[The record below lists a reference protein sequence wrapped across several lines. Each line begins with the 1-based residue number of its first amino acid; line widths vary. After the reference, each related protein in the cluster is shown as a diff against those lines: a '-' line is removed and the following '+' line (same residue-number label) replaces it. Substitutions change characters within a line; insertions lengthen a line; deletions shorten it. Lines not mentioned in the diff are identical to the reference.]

1 MGIEEVNKIK
11 NLFAKEKFDVQ
22 YLEHREVITSE
33 DAAKTRGFELK
44 QGIKAIVLT
53 NGKGDFVVADI
64 PADKKVDIK
73 KIAENC
79 NWSKNSIR
87 MATED
92 EVMEKTGC
100 RIGAVPP
107 FGHKENL
114 KIFVDIGV
122 YDNEISTFNIGLRTI
137 SVKIKTPHV
146 KKIFENL
153 EGIEGN
159 FSK

>member
-1 MGIEEVNKIK
+1 MGMEEVKKIK
-11 NLFAKEKFDVQ
+11 NLFAKEKFNVQ
-22 YLEHREVITSE
+22 YLEHEEVITSE

-64 PADKKVDIK
+64 SADKKVDVK

-79 NWSKNSIR
+79 NWPKSSIR

-100 RIGAVPP
+100 KMGAVPP

-114 KIFVDIGV
+114 KIFVDLGI
-122 YDNEISTFNIGLRTI
+122 YDNETSTFNIGLRTI
-137 SVKIKTPHV
+137 SVRINAPDV
-146 KKIFENL
+146 RKIFEDLN
-153 EGIEGN
+153 GTEGN